1 MLRTAAMCCTSFAA
15 WRSGRS
21 LLQRSAATIYTQ
33 TKRMSTARKRARKKS
48 PTPATTQREEWVLED
63 IFTPLVNLEATEME
77 RTRWMTVPAV
87 MLRATTERYVFHHYM
102 HKAAMELEVDLR
114 NRQSA
119 QLGSLHWDVRVPTE
133 LDAEIGRRMN
143 FYVDKRK
150 EVEAAGGDE
159 NVADNCEDLFQI
171 LSVYQAMSDS
181 LSCRGVPDYSRM
193 KEACQALFF
202 CMLTMSPELQTMVF
216 ASSHRWRMPQHVPI
230 RGTALDF
237 MTALKRLTPLYIG
250 DRIDA
255 RQYVHKLRQYVLVGS
270 LELSDQEDNDD
281 DDDEEEEEDN
291 EQNE

>member
-1 MLRTAAMCCTSFAA
+1 ME
-15 WRSGRS
+15 
-21 LLQRSAATIYTQ
+21 
-33 TKRMSTARKRARKKS
+33 
-48 PTPATTQREEWVLED
+48 P
-63 IFTPLVNLEATEME
+63 TEME

-87 MLRATTERYVFHHYM
+87 MLLATTERYVFHHYM

-133 LDAEIGRRMN
+133 LEAEIGRRMN
-143 FYVDKRK
+143 FYVDKRS
-150 EVEAAGGDE
+150 EGEE
-159 NVADNCEDLFQI
+159 ECEDLFRI

-202 CMLTMSPELQTMVF
+202 CMLTMSSELQTMIF

-237 MTALKRLTPLYIG
+237 MTALKRLTPLYI
-250 DRIDA
+250 DDTIDA

-270 LELSDQEDNDD
+270 LELSDN
-281 DDDEEEEEDN
+281 DDEEEEGDDDDNDN